1 VSRSVLRR
9 AAWVTA
15 AVTAVTTLG
24 AVSAA
29 ADDASERPRPE
40 ITREVVGTSVDGRPI
55 TLVHRAHE
63 GATTRVLV
71 VGSMHGDEQAGLRVV
86 KRLVR
91 RHNLPADLDLW
102 LLRTINPDGTA
113 RNIRTNA
120 RGVDL
125 NRNFPHSW
133 GSSPRTATWS
143 GPRPLSEPESRVLR
157 KVVRRVDPWLTV
169 IFHQPLYGVGA
180 TRPGMKTVRA
190 LARGMALP
198 VRDFNCSGVCRGTF
212 SSWVNNRTAGL
223 AITVEF
229 GRRASARQITLATR
243 TLLDVGAAGPPG
255 RRRPTPTPTPTATP
269 APTPTPTPTQTP
281 TVSTTPEPTGTA
293 STPPMPTEST
303 ATPSATAT

>member
-1 VSRSVLRR
+1 L
-9 AAWVTA
+9 VTA
-15 AVTAVTTLG
+15 AVTVVATLG

-29 ADDASERPRPE
+29 ADEGTERPRPQ
-40 ITREVVGTSVDGRPI
+40 IAREVVGTSVDGRPI
-55 TLVHRAHE
+55 TLVHRGHPT
-63 GATTRVLV
+63 ATTRVLV

-91 RHNLPADLDLW
+91 RNNLPGDLDLW
-102 LLRTINPDGTA
+102 MLRTINPDGTA
-113 RNIRTNA
+113 RDIRTNA

-133 GSSPRTATWS
+133 GTSPRTATWS

-157 KVVRRVDPWLTV
+157 NVVRQVDPWLTV

-212 SSWVNNRTAGL
+212 SSWVNNRTDGL

-243 TLLDVGAAGPPG
+243 TLLRVGTAGPPG
-255 RRRPTPTPTPTATP
+255 QWRPTPTPTPTSTTTQPPTTPVPTVSPSPEPTETTSPPTSTATTP
-269 APTPTPTPTQTP
+269 TESSSPTPT
-281 TVSTTPEPTGTA
+281 
-293 STPPMPTEST
+293 
-303 ATPSATAT
+303 AT